1 VVTREEGPSRIKRSD
16 AMPILNRLREFLEM
30 NKVPYSVHSHPQAYT
45 AQEIAALSHVAGRML
60 AKVVMVKAGDEL
72 IMLVVPADRRVDLE
86 RVRTTLGRDA
96 GLATETEFR
105 DAFPGCEV
113 GAMPPFGNLF
123 GVPVYV
129 DRSLEDDEE
138 IVFSAGTH
146 TLTAKL
152 AFEDF
157 VRLANPSIGEFT
169 VQR

>member
-1 VVTREEGPSRIKRSD
+1 
-16 AMPILNRLREFLEM
+16 MPILNRLREFLEM

-72 IMLVVPADRRVDLE
+72 IMIVVPADRRVDLE
-86 RVRTTLGRDA
+86 RVRAALGRDVR
-96 GLATETEFR
+96 LATETQFR

-123 GVPVYV
+123 GIPVYL
-129 DRSLEDDEE
+129 DRSLEEDEE
-138 IVFSAGTH
+138 IVFNAGTH
-146 TLTAKL
+146 TLTGKL

-157 VRLANPSIGEFT
+157 VRLVNPSKGDFT